1 MGAFLSQLR
10 SGGEALP
17 APAPLDPQVL
27 QQEEGVPHLS
37 AEKEQLKQ
45 QDQKKDEQVS
55 RLQQEVQELKGQ
67 VSLLLSAENQWLK
80 QQRQEKNEEETSRLL
95 QELEGQVSP
104 LQQEVQDLKAQVSCL
119 SAENQQLK
127 QQFQERDE
135 QLSRLLQ
142 AVQDLEGEV
151 SHLQQQNQRKDEQM
165 SHLQQEVQALKGEVS
180 PLQQEVQEQK
190 KGPEASG
197 AQQTTRWLSWVRSR
211 ILPAKDIIIEVRMAG
226 KTGGCEMKLLEDV
239 SERLAQEGVSLKV
252 RRFTERLSEHL
263 LLVFCPI
270 ASRMVTD
277 IENTLEGLSGEQK
290 VLLVVMHFIPKD
302 NPGPFVDAQHR
313 VPHPAVHTRFT
324 LKDGFYPCQMNETA
338 VADVAAAL
346 KALAEDQ

>member
-165 SHLQQEVQALKGEVS
+165 SHLQQEVQ
-180 PLQQEVQEQK
+180 EQK

>member
-1 MGAFLSQLR
+1 MA
-10 SGGEALP
+10 
-17 APAPLDPQVL
+17 VL
-27 QQEEGVPHLS
+27 QQEEGVPRLS

-55 RLQQEVQELKGQ
+55 RLQQEVQELKAQ

-80 QQRQEKNEEETSRLL
+80 QQSQEKNEEETSRLL
-95 QELEGQVSP
+95 QELEGQGSP

-119 SAENQQLK
+119 SDQNKGLKEQVSRLSAENQQLK
-127 QQFQERDE
+127 QQFQERDK
-135 QLSRLLQ
+135 QVSRLLQ
-142 AVQDLEGEV
+142 AVQELEGEV

-165 SHLQQEVQALKGEVS
+165 SHLQQEVQEH
-180 PLQQEVQEQK
+180 K

-197 AQQTTRWLSWVRSR
+197 AQQTTRWLSWVRSQ

-277 IENTLEGLSGEQK
+277 IENALEGLSGEQK